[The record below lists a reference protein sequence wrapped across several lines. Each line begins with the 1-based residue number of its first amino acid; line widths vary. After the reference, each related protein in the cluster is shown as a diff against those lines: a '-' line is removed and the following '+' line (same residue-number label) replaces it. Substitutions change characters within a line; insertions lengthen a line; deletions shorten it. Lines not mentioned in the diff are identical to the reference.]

1 MIKSDKKFIEIILNI
16 CRLRRKIYILLM
28 KS

>member
-1 MIKSDKKFIEIILNI
+1 MIKSDKKFIVIILNI
-16 CRLRRKIYILLM
+16 RRLRRKIYILLM